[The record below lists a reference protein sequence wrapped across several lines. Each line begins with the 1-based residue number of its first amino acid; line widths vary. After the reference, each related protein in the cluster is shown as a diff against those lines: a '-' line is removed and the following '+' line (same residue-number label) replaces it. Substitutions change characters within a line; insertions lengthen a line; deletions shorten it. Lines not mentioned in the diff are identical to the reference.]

1 MIEKDLFYYMV
12 ESKEKTYEE
21 VLDSIDELKNIN
33 ADGVTDE
40 QVLFIK
46 DIYAR
51 LLFRI
56 AVLEYRGYSDL
67 EITKML
73 NINEEIELF
82 TLEKIQKL
90 KGQYRTILDKFY
102 DILENMYKNV
112 TINEDISL
120 NLKKKS
126 KLSKLTNI
134 VKQAI

>member
-12 ESKEKTYEE
+12 ESNEKTYKE
-21 VLDSIDELKNIN
+21 VLDLIDELKNIN
-33 ADGVTDE
+33 VEGITDE

-56 AVLEYRGYSDL
+56 AVLEYKGYTDI

-82 TLEKIQKL
+82 TIEKVQNL
-90 KGQYRTILDKFY
+90 KGKYRTILDIFY
-102 DILENMYKNV
+102 EMLEKLYKNV
-112 TINEDISL
+112 TVNEDI
-120 NLKKKS
+120 NVKLKKKS
-126 KLSKLTNI
+126 KLNKITDI
-134 VKQAI
+134 VKQSI

>member
-12 ESKEKTYEE
+12 ESKEKTYKE

-33 ADGVTDE
+33 VEGITDE
-40 QVLFIK
+40 QILFIK

-112 TINEDISL
+112 TINEDISF

-126 KLSKLTNI
+126 KLTKITDI

>member
-12 ESKEKTYEE
+12 ESKEKTYKE
-21 VLDSIDELKNIN
+21 VFDSIDELKNITVE
-33 ADGVTDE
+33 AITDE
-40 QVLFIK
+40 QVLFVK

-56 AVLEYRGYSDL
+56 AVLEYRGYTDM

-73 NINEEIELF
+73 NVYEEIELF

-90 KGQYRTILDKFY
+90 KGKYRTILDMFY
-102 DILENMYKNV
+102 DMLDKTYKNV
-112 TINEDISL
+112 TINEDI
-120 NLKKKS
+120 NAVTKKKS
-126 KLSKLTNI
+126 KLSKITDI

>member
-12 ESKEKTYEE
+12 ESKEKTYKE

-33 ADGVTDE
+33 VEGVTDE

-112 TINEDISL
+112 TINEDISF

-126 KLSKLTNI
+126 KLTKITDI

>member
-12 ESKEKTYEE
+12 ESKEKTYKE
-21 VLDSIDELKNIN
+21 VFDLIDELKNITVE
-33 ADGVTDE
+33 GITDE
-40 QVLFIK
+40 QVLFIN

-56 AVLEYRGYSDL
+56 AVLEYKGYTDI

-82 TLEKIQKL
+82 TIEKVQNL
-90 KGQYRTILDKFY
+90 KGKYRTILDIFY
-102 DILENMYKNV
+102 EMLEKLYKNV
-112 TINEDISL
+112 TVSEDINV

-126 KLSKLTNI
+126 KLSKITDI
-134 VKQAI
+134 VKQ

>member
-12 ESKEKTYEE
+12 ESKEKTYKE

-46 DIYAR
+46 AIYAR

-73 NINEEIELF
+73 NLW
-82 TLEKIQKL
+82 L
-90 KGQYRTILDKFY
+90 
-102 DILENMYKNV
+102 
-112 TINEDISL
+112 
-120 NLKKKS
+120 
-126 KLSKLTNI
+126 
-134 VKQAI
+134 

>member
-12 ESKEKTYEE
+12 ESKEKTYKE
-21 VLDSIDELKNIN
+21 VLDSIDELKNIT
-33 ADGVTDE
+33 AEGITYE
-40 QVLFIK
+40 QVLFVK

-56 AVLEYRGYSDL
+56 AVLEYRGYTDI

-73 NINEEIELF
+73 NVNEEIELF

-90 KGQYRTILDKFY
+90 KGQYRTILDMFY
-102 DILENMYKNV
+102 DMLDKTYKNV
-112 TINEDISL
+112 TINEDINGVS
-120 NLKKKS
+120 KKKS
-126 KLSKLTNI
+126 KVSKITDI

>member
-12 ESKEKTYEE
+12 ESKEKTYKE

-33 ADGVTDE
+33 VEGITDE

-112 TINEDISL
+112 TINEDISF

-126 KLSKLTNI
+126 KLTKITDI